1 MAPVPDSV
9 HGEVRIE
16 PVPLLVIVTAPDGV
30 IAVPASVSVTVAV
43 QIVAEPTMTGLGTQ
57 AIVVVVIL
65 LATVTVVLPE
75 LVAWVGSPA

>member
-1 MAPVPDSV
+1 V